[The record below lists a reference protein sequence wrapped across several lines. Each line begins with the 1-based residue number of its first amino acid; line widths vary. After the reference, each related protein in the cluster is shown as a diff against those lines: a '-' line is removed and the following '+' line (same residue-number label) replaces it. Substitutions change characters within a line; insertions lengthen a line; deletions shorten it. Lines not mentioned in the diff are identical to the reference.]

1 MVKKIN
7 AVIGFQV
14 TCANNQT
21 ISYVIDM
28 KNASGSVYVNDGSNY
43 YFLYLFILSYKPFYM
58 MNIVYE
64 SAK

>member
-28 KNASGSVYVNDGSNY
+28 KNASGSVYVNDGSN
-43 YFLYLFILSYKPFYM
+43 
-58 MNIVYE
+58 
-64 SAK
+64 